1 MAMQV
6 PTDESGRRNVTD
18 QDITVPTHDALPAI
32 ALAVLAVA
40 FFAAGI
46 ALLVFAFWS
55 TWTFWPRVGLGFA
68 GSYALACAVALIA
81 TRSGEIVSEP
91 HGMRHAAI
99 G

>member
-1 MAMQV
+1 MQV
-6 PTDESGRRNVTD
+6 PAADAARRNVND
-18 QDITVPTHDALPAI
+18 QDLTVPTHDALPAI

-55 TWTFWPRVGLGFA
+55 TWTFWPRVGLGLV

-81 TRSGEIVSEP
+81 TRSGEIAHRPLGLRDAE
-91 HGMRHAAI
+91 I

>member
-1 MAMQV
+1 MKV
-6 PTDESGRRNVTD
+6 PAGEPARKNVNEE
-18 QDITVPTHDALPAI
+18 DITVPTDDALPAI

-55 TWTFWPRVGLGFA
+55 TWTFWPRVGLGLV
-68 GSYALACAVALIA
+68 GSYALACAVTLIA
-81 TRSGEIVSEP
+81 TRSGEIANRP
-91 HGMRHAAI
+91 FGMRDATI